1 MELARRLKLARTRK
15 CWTQA
20 EAAQHAGV
28 SKNAL
33 SNWERGAARPEAES
47 LRRIAAAYEVEVSYF
62 TEGLVQDRLSLFD
75 GGTPP
80 APIPAEAPV
89 IRPLPAFP
97 GIRKLLEDPDLCATL
112 GVTAA
117 DRELLSSYSG
127 EAGPR
132 TPAEAFSLLQ
142 VLRQMSAS
150 RI

>member
-1 MELARRLKLARTRK
+1 MEQRELAQRL
-15 CWTQA
+15 
-20 EAAQHAGV
+20 GV
-28 SKNAL
+28 SVSSIA
-33 SNWERGAARPEAES
+33 NWERGRNRPRGSMLRDLARALGKP
-47 LRRIAAAYEVEVSYF
+47 LSYF
-62 TEGLVQDRLSLFD
+62 TGD
-75 GGTPP
+75 P
-80 APIPAEAPV
+80 ASDAGPQPALDMEPPV

-97 GIRKLLEDPDLCATL
+97 GIRKLLEDPDMCATL

-117 DRELLSSYSG
+117 DRELLESYSG